1 MPMKSETAA
10 HKGEITRLSEGLL
23 KLKLSQGKGF
33 FKIGVEKK
41 HGEANSIFLE
51 MQGHRKFEIG
61 NDCDTCHFW
70 FKCLQDPKMPVSK
83 KVANL
88 PKTIQL
94 PRPVDETMVGELQPL
109 LDLMDKGEYAL
120 FETSV
125 NLAGP
130 YDSDDEN
137 SYFHNTEF
145 MELWDVADPKEE
157 DLLSGW
163 EHYEGNRPRIF
174 RHGEGGLLE
183 KQFDFIIPLVPGTL
197 KEEYVKL
204 YQSMISQGD
213 RPRILLLG
221 LYQRGVPRPSAKARG
236 SSALLLWRIR
246 AGRTPQAGRLPAL
259 RRAGEIPHHS
269 LLQSQQVFPPQDEGT
284 SVRAKLDDRLG
295 ASRLIAEKQGTPPER
310 RPCYRPPCFFQG
322 VCWCRTKGPE
332 DFGPLDT
339 APLGLSGLH
348 LSRWPGPKDLVGSP
362 SGPSCSRFWPLR
374 GRFGR
379 RRRKPFSPRRPGRP
393 SAIWPHPCPRPRPGS
408 RPTSA
413 T

>member
-183 KQFDFIIPLVPGTL
+183 KQFDFIIPLVPRDAL

-221 LYQRGVPRPSAKARG
+221 LYQRGVPEAVRKGQGKVLHSFFGGFVLDGHHKLAAYRRSGVPAKFLTILSYKA
-236 SSALLLWRIR
+236 SKF
-246 AGRTPQAGRLPAL
+246 
-259 RRAGEIPHHS
+259 S
-269 LLQSQQVFPPQDEGT
+269 LLKDEGT

-295 ASRLIAEKQGTPPER
+295 ALA
-310 RPCYRPPCFFQG
+310 
-322 VCWCRTKGPE
+322 V
-332 DFGPLDT
+332 
-339 APLGLSGLH
+339 
-348 LSRWPGPKDLVGSP
+348 
-362 SGPSCSRFWPLR
+362 
-374 GRFGR
+374 
-379 RRRKPFSPRRPGRP
+379 
-393 SAIWPHPCPRPRPGS
+393 
-408 RPTSA
+408 
-413 T
+413 